1 MPHAARGD
9 AGTFA
14 GMGVA
19 PEWVAA
25 LAKQGV
31 TAPTAIQQA
40 ALPVLMAGGDAC
52 LNSETGT
59 GKTLAYLLPIFCR
72 LDAAQAATQA
82 LVLAPTHELALQ
94 IHRQCCDLAQNAGA
108 PIRSLLLM
116 GGTSMDRQVAKL
128 KTKPHVVVGTPGR
141 VRDLLDMGKLKA
153 QAVRCVVVDEA
164 DRLMVGE
171 SLGVVRAI
179 LKAVPAGRQLVFA
192 SATQQ
197 AESAGAI
204 AALAP
209 SAAMLRPGADAVNA
223 DITHLYLVCE
233 RRDRLKLLRQCLGA
247 MQPERALVF
256 ADDND
261 TAERI
266 TAQLD
271 HHHVPV
277 AELHADFGKFDR
289 KQAMDAFRG
298 GAARV
303 MVASDMAARGLDFP
317 GVTHVFN
324 LDAPKQS
331 RAYLHRAGRT
341 GRAGAKGT
349 AVTLLAE
356 DELRLVRRYEDELGI
371 VMQRVRLREGRVV
384 ADDEP
389 GAHAGRSRPSRSGA

>member
-1 MPHAARGD
+1 MTPATRGAAS
-9 AGTFA
+9 TFA
-14 GMGVA
+14 ALGVA

-25 LAKQGV
+25 LAKQNV
-31 TAPTAIQQA
+31 TEPTAIQRE

-59 GKTLAYLLPIFCR
+59 GKTLAYLLPIFGR
-72 LDAAQAATQA
+72 LDTTQAAPQA
-82 LVLAPTHELALQ
+82 LILAPTHELALQ

-108 PIRSLLLM
+108 PVRSLLLI
-116 GGTSMDRQVAKL
+116 GGTSMDRQLTKL
-128 KTKPHVVVGTPGR
+128 KTGPHVVVGSPGR
-141 VRDLLDMGKLKA
+141 VRDLLAMGKLKA
-153 QAVRCVVVDEA
+153 KAVRCVVIDEA

-171 SLGVVRAI
+171 SLGVIRAI
-179 LKAVPAGRQLVFA
+179 LKALPAGHQLVFA
-192 SATQQ
+192 SATEQT
-197 AESAGAI
+197 ESAGAI
-204 AALAP
+204 ATLSPKAV
-209 SAAMLRPGADAVNA
+209 MLRPTAGPVNA

-247 MQPERALVF
+247 MNPERALVF

-261 TAERI
+261 TAERA

-277 AELHADFGKFDR
+277 AELHADFDKFDR
-289 KQAMDAFRG
+289 KQAMDAFRS

-303 MVASDMAARGLDFP
+303 LVASDVAARGLDFP

-331 RAYLHRAGRT
+331 RAYLHRTGRT

-349 AVTLLAE
+349 AVTLVSA
-356 DELRLVRRYEDELGI
+356 DEVRLVRRYETELGI
-371 VMQRVRLREGRVV
+371 AMQRVGLREGSVFPWG
-384 ADDEP
+384 ESE
-389 GAHAGRSRPSRSGA
+389 SRD